1 MNHLLKTYAERVV
14 RPLLPRLAPG
24 GTLEGA
30 PGPAFAFLA
39 AAIFEAGS
47 QAGESR
53 CVAIVAPSNAEA
65 ETFAAEAELFLPAD
79 RILYLPGYEGIPYEY
94 SGLSSDIGL
103 TRIRSLSR
111 LAGGERLLVFTSA
124 DAMVRRLPAPARA
137 RALQIILKTDAA
149 LPQRELMRRLAE
161 LGYSREERVESPGE
175 FCLKGAVLDVYPVN
189 SEAPVRV
196 DYFDDE
202 IESLRFFDPESQV
215 GGERVQSV
223 AVFPAGEIALTPK
236 ESESLVRAL
245 ARPEFAA
252 DLARPVWAHESRDE
266 DTAWRALSQFHHPG
280 IEDVFS
286 FAIPSAAPLD
296 AFPEPPLLIAYPAT
310 RTLEAVARIER
321 EFATLYREARDE
333 RVVAAPE
340 ALLQAFP
347 TERAV
352 LVYEWFK
359 PGGTAGGDAQAAD
372 AAPAGDPATGAP
384 HREESSNVDGE
395 DADPEADPAARPA
408 MERNPFGVRDAPGF
422 GGRIGEVR
430 KSLVELAEQGALV
443 TVTSPYPAQMRRI
456 AGLFRNEDTIDLK
469 VLEEKTEPVERSA
482 KAKKNPLFILRSPQR
497 HGFSVPEAGL
507 YVFTDSEIF
516 GRSYRRRSRFKKLGS
531 APIESFLDLK
541 EGDFVV
547 HVNHGVGRFVALE
560 KVRAAGRERD
570 FLVLEYADADRLYV
584 PLDQISMVQ
593 RYVAP
598 TDSPRLDNLGRASFK
613 KIRERVEQRI
623 EEFAQELIRLYAVR
637 MAKRGFSFP
646 PDTAWQEEFEAE
658 FPYEETPD
666 QMFAIEAVKRDME
679 APQPMDRLVCGDV
692 GYGKTEVAIRAAFKC
707 VMSGKQ
713 CVLIAPTTIL
723 AMQHYR
729 NFKERFKNYP
739 ISIDWISRF
748 RSRGEIKQV
757 KDAFS
762 AGEMDV
768 VIGTHALL
776 AKDVKP
782 KNLGLLVVD
791 EEQRFGVNHKEAIK
805 KMKNLVD
812 VLALSATPIPRTL
825 HMSLVGIRDLSVIA
839 TAPHD
844 RLPVQTY
851 VLEDNDMIVRE
862 AIARELAR
870 HGQVFYLHNRI
881 DTIEQ
886 TATRLLEVLPD
897 VRVAVL
903 HGQMME
909 DEIED
914 VLVQFMERRFDVL
927 VTTAIIENGIDMPN
941 VNTLIVDRAEAFGLS
956 QLYQIRGRVG
966 RSSRQAYA
974 YFLYPAGRT
983 LTEIAQKRLNTL
995 LEYQD
1000 LGSGFKVAMRD
1011 LEIRGSGN
1019 ILGKEQSGTIM
1030 DVGYELYVKLLE
1042 EAVHRLKG
1050 EHMEAEVRASVN
1062 LNTDFFLPE
1071 SYIPDTRQ
1079 RIEFYKRFE
1088 AAQDEDE
1095 TLRLKNEML
1104 DRFGPLP
1111 PEGAVFVQVEQIRAL
1126 ASLAGFESVYQTDEG
1141 KVLLKVS
1148 ELFRVEPAHLV
1159 QCLKSVP
1166 GLSVHPAQPDTLF
1179 LQPVGSALDGT
1190 LEALRRLTEPQRA
1203 RRAAEREDAEAAAMP
1218 VKRRIAAGAAKSG
1231 AQKPRAADAAS

>member
-30 PGPAFAFLA
+30 PGSAFAFIA
-39 AAIFEAGS
+39 AALFEAQS
-47 QAGESR
+47 QAGDAR
-53 CVAIVAPSNAEA
+53 CLTVVAPSNAEA

-103 TRIRSLSR
+103 TRIQSLSR
-111 LAGGERLLVFTSA
+111 LQSGERALVFTSA
-124 DAMVRRLPAPARA
+124 DAMVRRLPPPARA
-137 RALQIILKTDAA
+137 KALQIVLKTDAA

-175 FCLKGAVLDVYPVN
+175 FCLKGAVLDVFPVN
-189 SEAPVRV
+189 LPQPIRV

-202 IESLRFFDPESQV
+202 IESLRHFDPETQV
-215 GGERVQSV
+215 GGERVKSV
-223 AVFPAGEIALTPK
+223 AVFPAGEIALTPA
-236 ESESLVRAL
+236 ESEQLVSAL
-245 ARPEFAA
+245 ARPEFPAA
-252 DLARPVWAHESRDE
+252 LARPAWAQEARDE
-266 DTAWRALSQFHHPG
+266 DSAWRALSQFHHPG

-321 EFATLYREARDE
+321 EYATLYREARAE
-333 RVVAAPE
+333 RVLAAPD
-340 ALLQAFP
+340 ALLTPFP
-347 TERAV
+347 AERAV

-359 PGGTAGGDAQAAD
+359 PGAVPSDMEPAAAASAEASPESDSAAD
-372 AAPAGDPATGAP
+372 A
-384 HREESSNVDGE
+384 EI
-395 DADPEADPAARPA
+395 DPEADGSPRPI

-443 TVTSPYPAQMRRI
+443 TITSPYPAQMRRI
-456 AGLFRNEDTIDLK
+456 AGLFRNEETIDLK

-497 HGFSVPEAGL
+497 HGFSVPDAGL

-516 GRSYRRRSRFKKLGS
+516 GRSYRRRSRFKKMGS
-531 APIESFLDLK
+531 VPIESFLDLK

-598 TDSPRLDNLGRASFK
+598 TDSPRLDNLGKASFK

-748 RSRGEIKQV
+748 RTRGEVKQV

-762 AGEMDV
+762 AGELDV

-851 VLEDNDMIVRE
+851 VLEDNDVIVRE

-886 TATRLLEVLPD
+886 TATRLLEILPE

-914 VLVQFMERRFDVL
+914 ILVQFMERRFDVL

-966 RSSRQAYA
+966 RSNRQAYA
-974 YFLYPAGRT
+974 YFLYPAGRV
-983 LTEIAQKRLNTL
+983 LTEVAQKRLNTL

-1042 EAVHRLKG
+1042 DAVHRLKG

-1088 AAQDEDE
+1088 AAEDEDE

-1148 ELFRVEPAHLV
+1148 EFFRVEPTHLV
-1159 QCLKSVP
+1159 LCLKSVP

-1179 LQPVGSALDGT
+1179 LQPAGSALDAT

-1203 RRAAEREDAEAAAMP
+1203 RRAAEREEADAAAMP
-1218 VKRRIAAGAAKSG
+1218 VKRRIAAGATS
-1231 AQKPRAADAAS
+1231 RAPDAAPPAGPAASRSRRGR